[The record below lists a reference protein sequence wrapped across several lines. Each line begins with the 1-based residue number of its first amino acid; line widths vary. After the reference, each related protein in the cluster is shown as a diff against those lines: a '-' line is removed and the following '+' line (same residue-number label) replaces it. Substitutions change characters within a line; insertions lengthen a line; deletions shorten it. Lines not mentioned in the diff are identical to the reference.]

1 MRPRGDASQLCK
13 LHTAAQAVALLLRG
27 GVAQGHTGSLPLA
40 EPSQPS
46 SSLAPMS
53 LRQRSARM
61 RRGQFG
67 FGDPAE
73 REIQILFR
81 NAVSPGSGPSNPDR
95 ETGHGLCQ

>member
-1 MRPRGDASQLCK
+1 MQVSSVSCIRLPRLWPCCC
-13 LHTAAQAVALLLRG
+13 G